1 MRRRA
6 QCLFRNWPVKN
17 CRPSLTCNGA
27 SPVRATGRTFRRSV
41 TGDPLARLV
50 NGNTPHR
57 KRSRVTN
64 VMTSRYADA
73 MMNAFGA
80 CMVVVGIA
88 AIDERVRTYLAN
100 VLTGDPSSELV
111 HVGVHAQRFAR
122 IVMDTADAHGSDPVA
137 LALLAVVSLM
147 LGALMLRT

>member
-1 MRRRA
+1 
-6 QCLFRNWPVKN
+6 
-17 CRPSLTCNGA
+17 
-27 SPVRATGRTFRRSV
+27 
-41 TGDPLARLV
+41 
-50 NGNTPHR
+50 
-57 KRSRVTN
+57 
-64 VMTSRYADA
+64 MTSRYADA

-100 VLTGDPSSELV
+100 LLRGDPSSELV
-111 HVGVHAQRFAR
+111 YASVHAQRFAR
-122 IVMDTADAHGSDPVA
+122 SVMDTADVHGSDPFA